1 MEYIRSKPIKHFESI
16 AEFLFKYVDLSQ
28 YKIQITE
35 SGGRKFPK
43 MCFEIWTKEIDKP
56 EELVFHLMVPKEEV
70 RDLVIVV
77 LPTRVC
83 KLIEYAGKIL

>member
-1 MEYIRSKPIKHFESI
+1 
-16 AEFLFKYVDLSQ
+16 
-28 YKIQITE
+28 
-35 SGGRKFPK
+35 

-77 LPTRVC
+77 LPIR
-83 KLIEYAGKIL
+83 LIKINTVA

>member
-1 MEYIRSKPIKHFESI
+1 MEYIRSKPIKHFDSI

-77 LPTRVC
+77 LPIR
-83 KLIEYAGKIL
+83 LIKINTVA